1 MTSALGRNFKGSEVQ
16 LLNEAKWHGFKSEVY
31 AGKFR
36 NMDVAVKRFQ
46 KFHGKRVDDEFLKK
60 LEDLEHVNVIKI
72 FRILE
77 NVDFR

>member
-1 MTSALGRNFKGSEVQ
+1 MTSALGRNFESSEVQ
-16 LLNEAKWHGFKSEVY
+16 LLNKAKCGFKSQVFE
-31 AGKFR
+31 GKFR

-72 FRILE
+72 FCILE